1 MSEGTCEREA
11 TKRGAI
17 NQKHGQ
23 AKEGPKT
30 EKEKE
35 KEEGKEEGASP
46 KQKMK
51 KK

>member
-1 MSEGTCEREA
+1 MPPCDTMVG
-11 TKRGAI
+11 GLV